1 MSGQQ
6 IPNIKDNTEQLVND
20 IQSLQNIEK
29 QLFSNLET
37 NPNLNGP
44 EKNKIIEKINK
55 ISDMRINLY
64 KTMGGVN
71 TFFNSALQTS
81 QGTLKQQAVAI
92 NIIENELNNEKKR
105 LEALEQE
112 KINKLRLVEIN
123 TYFGEKYEEHA
134 ILMQIV
140 ILTLVPIIILAI
152 LHNKGIL
159 PDMVYNILTSLIAG
173 VGLFFFMLRVLSISS
188 RDNMNYQAYD
198 WYFDASSAPVATDSS
213 SNDDPWVSDDT
224 GNSCTDSACC
234 ADGTVW
240 DTSLNQCTEGFVGS
254 ITEGM
259 ISQMI
264 NTSSNSNKK
273 YKQNNNSN
281 FQANNSDSFTIFK

>member
-1 MSGQQ
+1 
-6 IPNIKDNTEQLVND
+6 
-20 IQSLQNIEK
+20 
-29 QLFSNLET
+29 
-37 NPNLNGP
+37 
-44 EKNKIIEKINK
+44 
-55 ISDMRINLY
+55 
-64 KTMGGVN
+64 MGGVN

-198 WYFDASSAPVATDSS
+198 WYFDASSAPAATDSS

-224 GNSCTDSACC
+224 SNSCTDSACC

-254 ITEGM
+254 ITESM
-259 ISQMI
+259 LSDMI
-264 NTSSNSNKK
+264 NKSSNSNQK